1 MDLERGC
8 LLEQEEQFCLAED
21 AKVEKKSQDKE
32 KSKVVTIGKRK
43 DFKRVYSRG
52 KCNFSSNLVLY
63 FWKGYLKQA
72 RLGVSASKKVGC
84 AVKRNRARRLV
95 KEAWR
100 NLNVD
105 LWGDFVIVVKP
116 SILELKMQDVKKEI
130 SDILA
135 KIERRKK
142 SGKIFSKTD

>member
-8 LLEQEEQFCLAED
+8 LLEQEERFWLVGD
-21 AKVEKKSQDKE
+21 VKVEKESQDK
-32 KSKVVTIGKRK
+32 KNSKVVTIGKRK

-52 KCNFSSNLVLY
+52 RCNFSSNLVLY
-63 FWKGYLKQA
+63 FWRGHLKQA

-116 SILELKMQDVKKEI
+116 SVLELKMQDVKKEI

-142 SGKIFSKTD
+142 SGKIFSKTG